1 MPAKLIYRT
10 AKRRLQILALKIPRG
25 QLAQNTLLSLFWQ
38 GMRVL
43 FLLIW
48 IVFLAR
54 LLGAEGYGV
63 FSGVAGLAVILGS
76 FSGLGL
82 GLLMYQ
88 DTVINPDVFADRWGD
103 ALWATILGGCSF
115 FAVFI
120 AISIA
125 VFPLIQVQ
133 TLVAIGLAELV
144 FFPLVTTSAY
154 AFASKIRIGWS
165 SALPSLVAFLR
176 CISIA
181 IFAATD
187 VPKDF
192 DNYVWF
198 HLLATVMSS
207 LIIVFLV
214 KSILKP
220 EFKPYTLNVAKLRKG
235 IVFCFSWA
243 STSALTSADK
253 TSVLKIGGGEMAGL
267 YSSSYRIASIFL
279 LPIDALV
286 NAAVPRLFLQGSEKH
301 GNSTIVSY
309 VFIAL
314 LAYSVLAG
322 LVLLTLP
329 EFIVWVLG
337 PSFVMAAA
345 VIKWFSLLI
354 PCYAMRTF
362 STQILLTS
370 GNVRLKVIV
379 EISGLV
385 LLILLGLLLIPL
397 YGLIGATFM
406 IIVTEAIVALTCWLM
421 ILGTQ
426 RSQTDTG

>member
-286 NAAVPRLFLQGSEKH
+286 NAVVPKLFLQGSANH
-301 GNSTIVSY
+301 GNSALVSY
-309 VFIAL
+309 VLMAL
-314 LAYSVLAG
+314 LSYSVLAG

-329 EFIVWVLG
+329 GFIVWVLG
-337 PSFVMAAA
+337 PSFVMAAG

-354 PCYAMRTF
+354 PCYAMRTL
-362 STQILLTS
+362 STHILLTS
-370 GNVRLKVIV
+370 GNVRLKVFAEV
-379 EISGLV
+379 GGLG

-397 YGLIGATFM
+397 YGLIGAAFM
-406 IIVTEAIVALTCWLM
+406 IIVTEAIVALVCWLL
-421 ILGTQ
+421 ILGTH
-426 RSQTDTG
+426 R